1 MLKNILS
8 FLFAACFSFNTFSQ
22 CEYNLDNIVHVQCYG
37 QNTGEIDISISN
49 SNATF
54 WWQGPNNFTSQSS
67 SLSNLFAGE
76 YILTIMVNSI
86 PGDTSSLL
94 ICKIEEVITVQ
105 QTIEIGADFT
115 LSNLCDE
122 NDSADVTTLIW
133 GGTPPYTTL
142 WNTGDTSRNTTNLAQ
157 SQIFYSI
164 TITDANGCTNNQ
176 FLLVEPITTPIQ
188 TFMASGGIEC
198 KDDNTGFADVYV
210 SNGQPPFIF
219 EWESQLE
226 INHDTVNSGIL
237 INDNQ
242 SSKIHRLSP
251 GYYRVTVVDDY
262 GCQILDSIEVKSD
275 PDVCLKVYKV
285 FSPNGDEYHEYW
297 EIKNIHLYPKALVEV
312 YSRNGTKVFRRRNY
326 TNTIDYGFKGV
337 DQNGNILP
345 SGTYYYVID
354 LANEDKVFKGTLTI
368 IR

>member
-1 MLKNILS
+1 MLKNILI

-49 SNATF
+49 SNAIF

-94 ICKIEEVITVQ
+94 IWKIEEVITVQ

-164 TITDANGCTNNQ
+164 AITDANGCTNNQ
-176 FLLVEPITTPIQ
+176 FLLVDPITTPIQ

-237 INDNQ
+237 INDNE